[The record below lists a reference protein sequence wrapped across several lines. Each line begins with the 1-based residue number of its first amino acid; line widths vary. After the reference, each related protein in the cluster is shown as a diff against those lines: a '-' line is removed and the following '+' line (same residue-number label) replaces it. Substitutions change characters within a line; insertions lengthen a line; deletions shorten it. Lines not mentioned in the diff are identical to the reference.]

1 MSENIDQFRFLTN
14 TSFEE
19 ARDYLILTEGN
30 IEQAVTL
37 FYEGDIRAPLQSSS
51 RLTSTSSN
59 NENNNTTIKEKAGTT
74 SQNTKETTIHTV
86 DVDENTTT
94 TVTTIDDDEFYET
107 DEFYEVD
114 EIDGIDEIDGTD
126 EIDESITTTIP
137 NTATTTNSFKTVL
150 DVDDSMDLDKKDDK
164 INKASQ
170 INADEELARRI
181 HQQEESTAAVRPP
194 IQPKSDILIGTD
206 TGGENRDSYSIAC
219 ESKYIFIILFAGHVR
234 IAVSREKIS
243 ARVDDGHCD
252 SAPEKEL
259 TRNKAKST
267 GKWIMINIQNIEE
280 FSSQLL
286 NCNLWSN
293 ETVKDFNS
301 DSSEGSKYINFYPV
315 YKYPHIAVIDPRTGE
330 RLKVWDSQLEPTEF
344 LITVTDFLEKYSLEE
359 EPNHSES
366 SKKNKT
372 SDETSAMSVDNQTK
386 AEPQISNDTNNIIN
400 DNNIK
405 EEKEIHKVHPV
416 FEEIPYKSIFD
427 SIKPIERPDQTGPK
441 STSIKF
447 RLEDRHVIKKFNKK
461 DSARYMFEYLK
472 ASVPEL
478 EDKFFELN
486 YLRNNLIEKIDETIE
501 EAGLINAAIN
511 VVLG

>member
-206 TGGENRDSYSIAC
+206 TGGENPTNKVDRLVKLYSPPFDIMST
-219 ESKYIFIILFAGHVR
+219 EGFDK
-234 IAVSREKIS
+234 
-243 ARVDDGHCD
+243 
-252 SAPEKEL
+252 

-447 RLEDRHVIKKFNKK
+447 RLED
-461 DSARYMFEYLK
+461 SARYMFEYLK

>member
-1 MSENIDQFRFLTN
+1 
-14 TSFEE
+14 
-19 ARDYLILTEGN
+19 
-30 IEQAVTL
+30 
-37 FYEGDIRAPLQSSS
+37 
-51 RLTSTSSN
+51 
-59 NENNNTTIKEKAGTT
+59 
-74 SQNTKETTIHTV
+74 
-86 DVDENTTT
+86 
-94 TVTTIDDDEFYET
+94 
-107 DEFYEVD
+107 
-114 EIDGIDEIDGTD
+114 
-126 EIDESITTTIP
+126 
-137 NTATTTNSFKTVL
+137 
-150 DVDDSMDLDKKDDK
+150 
-164 INKASQ
+164 
-170 INADEELARRI
+170 
-181 HQQEESTAAVRPP
+181 
-194 IQPKSDILIGTD
+194 
-206 TGGENRDSYSIAC
+206 
-219 ESKYIFIILFAGHVR
+219 
-234 IAVSREKIS
+234 
-243 ARVDDGHCD
+243 
-252 SAPEKEL
+252 

-293 ETVKDFNS
+293 ETVKDVIKADFCFLQFNS

-372 SDETSAMSVDNQTK
+372 SDETSAMS
-386 AEPQISNDTNNIIN
+386 
-400 DNNIK
+400 
-405 EEKEIHKVHPV
+405 EKEIHKVHPV

>member
-1 MSENIDQFRFLTN
+1 MSENIDQFRLLTN

-126 EIDESITTTIP
+126 EIDEIDEIDESITTTIP
-137 NTATTTNSFKTVL
+137 NTATTTNGFKTVL

-164 INKASQ
+164 INKTSQ
-170 INADEELARRI
+170 INADEELARRL

-206 TGGENRDSYSIAC
+206 TGGENPTNKVDGLVKLYSPPFDIMST
-219 ESKYIFIILFAGHVR
+219 EGFDK
-234 IAVSREKIS
+234 
-243 ARVDDGHCD
+243 
-252 SAPEKEL
+252 

-293 ETVKDFNS
+293 ETVKDVIKADFCFLQFNS

-344 LITVTDFLEKYSLEE
+344 LIT
-359 EPNHSES
+359 
-366 SKKNKT
+366 
-372 SDETSAMSVDNQTK
+372 
-386 AEPQISNDTNNIIN
+386 
-400 DNNIK
+400 
-405 EEKEIHKVHPV
+405 
-416 FEEIPYKSIFD
+416 EIPYKSIFD

-461 DSARYMFEYLK
+461 DPARYMFEYLK

-478 EDKFFELN
+478 EDKFFE
-486 YLRNNLIEKIDETIE
+486 E
-501 EAGLINAAIN
+501 
-511 VVLG
+511 

>member
-1 MSENIDQFRFLTN
+1 
-14 TSFEE
+14 
-19 ARDYLILTEGN
+19 
-30 IEQAVTL
+30 
-37 FYEGDIRAPLQSSS
+37 
-51 RLTSTSSN
+51 
-59 NENNNTTIKEKAGTT
+59 
-74 SQNTKETTIHTV
+74 
-86 DVDENTTT
+86 
-94 TVTTIDDDEFYET
+94 
-107 DEFYEVD
+107 
-114 EIDGIDEIDGTD
+114 
-126 EIDESITTTIP
+126 
-137 NTATTTNSFKTVL
+137 
-150 DVDDSMDLDKKDDK
+150 
-164 INKASQ
+164 
-170 INADEELARRI
+170 
-181 HQQEESTAAVRPP
+181 
-194 IQPKSDILIGTD
+194 
-206 TGGENRDSYSIAC
+206 
-219 ESKYIFIILFAGHVR
+219 
-234 IAVSREKIS
+234 
-243 ARVDDGHCD
+243 
-252 SAPEKEL
+252 
-259 TRNKAKST
+259 
-267 GKWIMINIQNIEE
+267 MINIQNIEE

-293 ETVKDFNS
+293 ETVKDVIKADFCFLQFNS

-372 SDETSAMSVDNQTK
+372 SDETSAMS
-386 AEPQISNDTNNIIN
+386 
-400 DNNIK
+400 
-405 EEKEIHKVHPV
+405 EKEIHKVHPV

>member
-1 MSENIDQFRFLTN
+1 
-14 TSFEE
+14 
-19 ARDYLILTEGN
+19 LTEGN

-206 TGGENRDSYSIAC
+206 TGGENRDSYSTNARRLR
-219 ESKYIFIILFAGHVR
+219 EQQHKTFAG
-234 IAVSREKIS
+234 E
-243 ARVDDGHCD
+243 VDRLVKLYSPPFDIMSTEGFD
-252 SAPEKEL
+252 K

>member
-51 RLTSTSSN
+51 L
-59 NENNNTTIKEKAGTT
+59 
-74 SQNTKETTIHTV
+74 
-86 DVDENTTT
+86 
-94 TVTTIDDDEFYET
+94 TTIDDDEFYET

-206 TGGENRDSYSIAC
+206 TGGENPNARRLR
-219 ESKYIFIILFAGHVR
+219 EQQHKTFAG
-234 IAVSREKIS
+234 E
-243 ARVDDGHCD
+243 
-252 SAPEKEL
+252 

-293 ETVKDFNS
+293 ETVKDVIKADFCFLQFNS

-372 SDETSAMSVDNQTK
+372 SDETSAMS
-386 AEPQISNDTNNIIN
+386 
-400 DNNIK
+400 
-405 EEKEIHKVHPV
+405 EKEIHKVHPV